1 MWLMLAVQRDSGF
14 GWARLAHTQLGAC
27 EQLLGSPHSQVVCL
41 FFFFVLPSLRGLAP
55 APVQDAVKLSIQ
67 FPKPFSSACSVWC
80 AITLLVIHVSVD
92 LIHALTET
100 GVTLVFCG
108 VSER

>member
-1 MWLMLAVQRDSGF
+1 MAGHDWLIPSWVPVSSF
-14 GWARLAHTQLGAC
+14 WAALTVRLC
-27 EQLLGSPHSQVVCL
+27 V
-41 FFFFVLPSLRGLAP
+41 FFFLFFVLPSLRGLAP

>member
-1 MWLMLAVQRDSGF
+1 MTAALTLS
-14 GWARLAHTQLGAC
+14 
-27 EQLLGSPHSQVVCL
+27 
-41 FFFFVLPSLRGLAP
+41 LAP
-55 APVQDAVKLSIQ
+55 APVQGAVKLSFQ
-67 FPKPFSSACSVWC
+67 LPFSSACSVRC

-92 LIHALTET
+92 FIHALTET